1 MPTLEDR
8 WSEISPLLDEALEL
22 PDSAREAWL
31 EDLER
36 RAPELAAHVRSCL
49 LQVAELNQ
57 QQFLEAPI
65 RRHLPVG
72 LAGRAFGAY
81 TLDRQL

>member
-1 MPTLEDR
+1 MPTLKDW

-22 PDSAREAWL
+22 PGSARESWL

-49 LQVAELNQ
+49 LEVADV
-57 QQFLEAPI
+57 A
-65 RRHLPVG
+65 
-72 LAGRAFGAY
+72 
-81 TLDRQL
+81 DRQVPRSTRSVSSCRPASRDAP